1 MRPAIV
7 CGIVTGEAPASYWLT
22 FPPVTVL
29 EVFAKVNSAQFPC
42 LSKVA
47 DWSKARH
54 RLNE

>member
-1 MRPAIV
+1 MRPTIV

-22 FPPVTVL
+22 FPPVTVP